1 MKKVDIIIPIYNEEN
16 NIPRIHERIQQVF
29 SELTDYEHRILFVN
43 DGSSDQSQ
51 EILTSL
57 AQEYKPVKYIEFSRN
72 FGHQVALIAGI
83 THSDPAAQAVIT
95 MDGDLQHPPE
105 IIPELIKKWEEG
117 YEVVYTLREYGAS
130 TSYLKKKT
138 SDLYYR
144 MLEKLTDFKFE
155 KGEGGDF
162 KLYDARVITEIKE
175 NRESDLF
182 LRGYIKWLGFR
193 QTGISY
199 EAGIRENGTSR
210 YTITKM
216 LRLAISGITSFSI
229 KPLFFA
235 AYLGFFFSL
244 MSLAYVPYVAY
255 ALITDTEVS
264 GWASLIVTIVFFGG
278 LQLSI
283 LGIMGIYLGKVFMQT
298 QRRSPYIIK
307 SKNLK

>member
-1 MKKVDIIIPIYNEEN
+1 MKKVYIIIPVYNEEN
-16 NIPRIHERIQQVF
+16 NISHIHERIRQVF
-29 SELTDYEHRILFVN
+29 SELTGYEYRILFVN

-51 EILTSL
+51 EILTRL

-72 FGHQVALIAGI
+72 FGHQLALIAGI

-105 IIPELIKKWEEG
+105 MIPEMIKKWEEG
-117 YEVVYTLREYGAS
+117 YEVVYTLREYDAS
-130 TSYLKKKT
+130 TSYFKKKT

-144 MLEKLTDFKFE
+144 TLEKLTDFKFE

-216 LRLAISGITSFSI
+216 LRLAVSGITSFSI

-244 MSLAYVPYVAY
+244 MSLAYIPYVAY
-255 ALITDTEVS
+255 ALITGTEVS

-283 LGIMGIYLGKVFMQT
+283 LGIMGIYLGKIFMQT

-307 SKNLK
+307 TKNLK